1 MKKLLVCLLTAV
13 MAFAVSGCCDVFYEA
28 FYVEGD
34 TSDVQI
40 DYGGSA
46 LYTKTDMD
54 AAVEVIKENFRR
66 CRGCVLHRVRYVSDA
81 ECSVQ
86 NLERLKALQKA
97 VDAGEAFTQCILFR
111 ITVWRG
117 MDQRKG
123 CAGGPAGQVHQRL
136 FLQRIH
142 GVAARVCP
150 GRRQHRMAV
159 S

>member
-13 MAFAVSGCCDVFYEA
+13 LTFGVSGCCDVVYEA

-40 DYGGSA
+40 DYGESA

-111 ITVWRG
+111 IDFHSAKHDPNGFVFDAEYTEWNQWLLRA
-117 MDQRKG
+117 D
-123 CAGGPAGQVHQRL
+123 GGDWILIDG
-136 FLQRIH
+136 
-142 GVAARVCP
+142 GE
-150 GRRQHRMAV
+150 G
-159 S
+159 